1 MRSAK
6 TAATRSWRL
15 GNRWDRVPLPT
26 PASRATAAIETPSEE
41 FSGVVV
47 NAVLFALA
55 VFAAWGRFGPHSF

>member
-1 MRSAK
+1 M
-6 TAATRSWRL
+6 
-15 GNRWDRVPLPT
+15 PLPT